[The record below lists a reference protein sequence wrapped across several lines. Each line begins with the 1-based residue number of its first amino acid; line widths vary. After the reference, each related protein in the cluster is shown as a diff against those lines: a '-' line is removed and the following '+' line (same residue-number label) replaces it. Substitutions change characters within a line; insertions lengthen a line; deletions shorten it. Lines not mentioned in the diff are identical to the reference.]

1 MDMYPNNMNPTGAHA
16 PSLTAMRDQ
25 LPKVGDRLKKM
36 PFLGAD
42 HTGMVNRDGRDCVVT
57 YVNAEHLWYEVE
69 FQGALGPYRECY
81 KLPENDTN
89 DNARS

>member
-1 MDMYPNNMNPTGAHA
+1 MDTFYEVTPCKSAIDVEA
-16 PSLTAMRDQ
+16 LRAE

-36 PFLGAD
+36 PVLGAD
-42 HTGMVNRDGRDCVVT
+42 HTGLVNKDGRDCVVT

-81 KLPENDTN
+81 KLPEFETN